1 MALFLQSEIEK
12 ASKLGFTEGAKGLP
26 APDATDPDLNESKFY
41 AKAVSQLNK
50 TGEAI
55 TPKITAQAKRVAEIG
70 SKLASVRSVIDSLRN
85 KTSLEAQVNS
95 RLQQSFGTMVESK
108 KNQLLREAELNAF
121 KLGNNLYHPAAYP
134 TDMAKHMSWVVITL
148 AIETLVNAAFFAGAK
163 SLIVGALFAFAVS
176 VVNLGIA
183 FIGGLFFRGKNS
195 VHASIKFQGWLI
207 FSIAWILLGV
217 INLVTACV
225 RSASAELLA
234 KELGED
240 PIAAIFSNHTQAFN
254 LAKENIA
261 GILHGHFPFS
271 DLNGLILLFVGLLAA
286 VIGMWKGYAADD
298 PYPNY
303 GALTRSSVEADKTYS
318 ALELSLISD
327 VQTVADKPI
336 KEIIDSRQTVN
347 SLNQQIGTIRK
358 DATDLRNDWQQR
370 VAQLTHEFESI
381 VDVYRKSV
389 KAVKPNPP
397 PTYFDEPVT
406 LPENQSIFSSLGEL
420 DAQAYTAQ
428 LQIDEFSVDAL
439 PFLAE
444 EEQILNNERS
454 TLLGKIVVD
463 HIGNITKTA
472 RQSI

>member
-26 APDATDPDLNESKFY
+26 APDAKDPDLNESMFY

-50 TGEAI
+50 TGETI
-55 TPKITAQAKRVAEIG
+55 TPKITAQGKRVAEVG
-70 SKLASVRSVIDSLRN
+70 SKLESVRAVIDSLHNR
-85 KTSLEAQVNS
+85 TSLEAQING
-95 RLQQSFGTMVESK
+95 RLQQSLGSMVVAK

-121 KLGNNLYHPAAYP
+121 KLGNNLYHPASYP
-134 TDMAKHMSWVVITL
+134 TDMAKHLSWVVITL
-148 AIETLVNAAFFAGAK
+148 AIETIVNAAFFAGAN
-163 SLIVGALFAFAVS
+163 SLIFGALVAFAVS

-183 FIGGLFFRGKNS
+183 FIGGIFFRGKNS
-195 VHASIKFQGWLI
+195 VHAAIKFQGWLI
-207 FSIAWILLGV
+207 FSIAWILLGG
-217 INLVTACV
+217 INLLTACV

-234 KELGED
+234 KEMGED
-240 PIAAIFSNHTQAFN
+240 PIAALFSNHTQAFA

-261 GILHGHFPFS
+261 GILQGHFPFS
-271 DLNGLILLFVGLLAA
+271 DLSGLILLFVGLLAA

-303 GALTRSSVEADKTYS
+303 GALTRSSVEADKNYS
-318 ALELSLISD
+318 ALELSLKSD
-327 VQTVADKPI
+327 AQTVADKPI
-336 KEIIDSRQTVN
+336 KEIVDSRQTIN
-347 SLNQQIGTIRK
+347 SLKQQIGTIRK

-397 PTYFDEPVT
+397 PAYFDEPVT
-406 LPENQSIFSSLGEL
+406 LPENQSIFNSLGEL
-420 DAQAYTAQ
+420 DSQTNKAQSE
-428 LQIDEFSVDAL
+428 IDDFSVVAL

-444 EEQILNNERS
+444 SEQTLNNERS

-463 HIGNITKTA
+463 HIEEITKTA